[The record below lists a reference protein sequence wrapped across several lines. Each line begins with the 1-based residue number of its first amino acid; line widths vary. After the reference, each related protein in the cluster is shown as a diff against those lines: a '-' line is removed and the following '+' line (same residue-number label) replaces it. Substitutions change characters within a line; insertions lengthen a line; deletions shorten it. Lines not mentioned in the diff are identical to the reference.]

1 MLNQC
6 LSYFFFIFQVHD
18 TEVTG
23 IPIEGLPTRPAIPK
37 GVETVAIQV
46 RNNPVPLLSNVS
58 SQQHKLSSTFVE
70 PAPPVKKQPPQPP
83 PKTSTLTS
91 SKVKA
96 MAASAAGCEIVFV
109 NEDDDHDQQAA
120 S

>member
-1 MLNQC
+1 MHET
-6 LSYFFFIFQVHD
+6 S
-18 TEVTG
+18 G

-58 SQQHKLSSTFVE
+58 NSGSQHKLSVASTFVE
-70 PAPPVKKQPPQPP
+70 PPAPAKKQPPQPP

-109 NEDDDHDQQAA
+109 NDDQHETA